1 MSDLM
6 VPGQQMLED
15 NKTHKNRFYI
25 RSESSDSLYVVSQSK
40 TSGDWQ
46 CGCKGWIRHR
56 KCKHLATLKP
66 ILIEAQKR
74 QGVPV
79 TALDIVFPNSFVPP
93 AISAPTYSEP
103 APAPKP
109 VKAEAKPVS
118 APAPKPVVKT
128 EPKPVVKAGPKPV
141 VKADEEEVS
150 PIRKIRQVAKTQ
162 DQIDAELIVEYA
174 LEHLCATFNKGVSK
188 DLGVSEK
195 DLQQFV
201 TEKLGRTLYS
211 KQY

>member
-25 RSESSDSLYVVSQSK
+25 RSETSDSLYVVSQSK

-93 AISAPTYSEP
+93 AISAPIYSEP

-109 VKAEAKPVS
+109 AVKAEAKPV
-118 APAPKPVVKT
+118 VKA
-128 EPKPVVKAGPKPV
+128 EPKPVVKAEPKPVV

-150 PIRKIRQVAKTQ
+150 PIRKIRQVTAKTK

-174 LEHLCATFNKGVSK
+174 LEHLCATFNKGVGN

-195 DLQQFV
+195 DLQKFV
-201 TEKLGRTLYS
+201 AEKLGRTLYS
-211 KQY
+211 KQYS

>member
-6 VPGQQMLED
+6 VPGQQMLDD

-103 APAPKP
+103 
-109 VKAEAKPVS
+109 VS
-118 APAPKPVVKT
+118 APAPKPVVKAEAKPVKAEPKPVKA
-128 EPKPVVKAGPKPV
+128 EPKPVVKA
-141 VKADEEEVS
+141 DDEEVS
-150 PIRKIRQVAKTQ
+150 PIRKIRQVEKTKE
-162 DQIDAELIVEYA
+162 QIDAELIVEYA
-174 LEHLCATFNKGVSK
+174 LEHLCATFNKGVAK

-195 DLQQFV
+195 DLQKFV
-201 TEKLGRTLYS
+201 TEKLGRKLYS

>member
-6 VPGQQMLED
+6 VPGQQMLDD

-40 TSGDWQ
+40 SSGEWQ

-103 APAPKP
+103 
-109 VKAEAKPVS
+109 VS
-118 APAPKPVVKT
+118 APAPKPVVKAEAKPVVKAEPKPVKA
-128 EPKPVVKAGPKPV
+128 EPKPVVKAEPKP
-141 VKADEEEVS
+141 DDEEVS
-150 PIRKIRQVAKTQ
+150 PIRKIRQVEKTKE
-162 DQIDAELIVEYA
+162 QIDAELIVEYA
-174 LEHLCATFNKGVSK
+174 LEHLCATFNKGVAK

-195 DLQQFV
+195 DLQKFV
-201 TEKLGRTLYS
+201 TEKLGRKLYS